1 MIQVGESALS
11 QWHLRNTSSLR
22 GCINNFF
29 IDEKAIDFLQVFRDS
44 SSTTHQTVEVILSS
58 HFSTKN
64 FVPLQAAHRK
74 PGVLAG
80 CYQRLPRVIATI
92 ITIAITIFIA
102 ILDEKSMTPMAR
114 YLSSSVALADSQ
126 PRTSHE
132 AEHGPAQHLE
142 ARGEEAGAEGRG
154 LPPQREVG
162 VEGHDQGIH
171 RSRNPGRGWGG
182 RRGNCEAHRCRLN
195 IFHKAF

>member
-1 MIQVGESALS
+1 M
-11 QWHLRNTSSLR
+11 
-22 GCINNFF
+22 
-29 IDEKAIDFLQVFRDS
+29 
-44 SSTTHQTVEVILSS
+44 EVILSS

-64 FVPLQAAHRK
+64 IPTKKKFPTLAKHHNIK
-74 PGVLAG
+74 LCSTAG
-80 CYQRLPRVIATI
+80 CSSETRRAGWMLPKVAKSHCHHHHDCHDL
-92 ITIAITIFIA
+92 TIFIA

-126 PRTSHE
+126 PRTSHGV
-132 AEHGPAQHLE
+132 EHGPAQHLE

-162 VEGHDQGIH
+162 VEG
-171 RSRNPGRGWGG
+171 RNPGRGWGG